1 MTVTSTLKNV
11 RTCATDRTVPHGTD
25 DNRHFPP
32 LYSLRWGSPQLLGE
46 CRALWGERERA
57 HVHIALDAIV
67 EHNKKCG
74 PENACH
80 VTA

>member
-1 MTVTSTLKNV
+1 MTDTFRRCTRYGGARSGL
-11 RTCATDRTVPHGTD
+11 
-25 DNRHFPP
+25 
-32 LYSLRWGSPQLLGE
+32 PQLLGE

-80 VTA
+80 VNCSLVGAAVVLQLI